1 MIENPEHAEPRPG
14 AGRPAVRRPLR
25 MCVKCSRMTDTPVLV
40 VEIHSASGPGFTV
53 YACHGCAPHYG
64 AHPERLVERPGTGG
78 AG

>member
-1 MIENPEHAEPRPG
+1 
-14 AGRPAVRRPLR
+14 